1 MTKIFIHDEFDP
13 ESIAMLQALYSRSP
27 DSVEAHIERGRQS
40 GSSKFMEQYYVGY
53 GHASIGDCG
62 TTTLF
67 FEDVSILAAKAIQDN
82 PLYSGQET
90 STRYIDFSKQRIHDP
105 IGTDESQR
113 ILQGWIDF
121 YTVATPDVRSF
132 LASRFPLQEGQDEAV
147 WQRAINARAFDIM
160 RGFLPAGATTQL
172 SWSTNLR
179 QAQDNLERL
188 LFHPL
193 VEVQDLALSALA
205 QLREKY
211 PASFSRSLRDDVV
224 EYYQEHSFAANYS
237 VLPTP
242 YRHIVDEFRA
252 NFKRLHVPI
261 GDPRTLCLLR
271 DRPKGARL
279 PGVVKTFGDITATF
293 ALDYGGFRDI
303 QRHRNGVCRIPL
315 LNGELGFHLWY
326 LAQLPDGL
334 ADHADQFVA
343 RQFERIRNLQ
353 VATGASDA
361 DMQYFYPLGTNVA
374 VELIYDL
381 AEWVYVTELRSS
393 QTVHPTL
400 REIALEMHFAL
411 SDAIPGIA
419 LYTDLRGDTFDIR
432 RGTQDI
438 HLK

>member
-132 LASRFPLQEGQDEAV
+132 LASRFPLPEGQDEAV
-147 WQRAINARAFDIM
+147 WQKAINARAFDIM

-193 VEVQDLALSALA
+193 VEVHDLALSALA
-205 QLREKY
+205 RLREKY
-211 PASFSRSLRDDVV
+211 PASFSRVMSPPVV
-224 EYYQEHSFAANYS
+224 EYYREHAFDTHYS
-237 VLPTP
+237 VPP
-242 YRHIVDEFRA
+242 AHFDGAFSA
-252 NFKRLHVPI
+252 SFKRLDVQIDGSPASAL
-261 GDPRTLCLLR
+261 RLLR

-279 PGVVKTFGDITATF
+279 PRVVKTFGDITATF
-293 ALDYGGFRDI
+293 ALDYGGFRDL
-303 QRHRNGVCRIPL
+303 QRHRNGLCRIPL
-315 LNGELGFHLWY
+315 LNGELGFHPWY

-334 ADHADQFVA
+334 RDHAEQFVE

-353 VATGASDA
+353 VATGASDE
-361 DMQYFYPLGTNVA
+361 DMQYFYPLGTNVT

-381 AEWVYVTELRSS
+381 TEWVYVTELRSS
-393 QTVHPTL
+393 QSVHPTL

-411 SDAIPGIA
+411 TDAVPGIA